1 MNLVIAAT
9 EITFQNIS
17 MNPNSPLTVYG
28 MIGPMGS
35 GKTTLALKIANE
47 TGALFQS
54 LDGTIKSFNEP
65 IGDLQGYERLMPK
78 ALDRMYANALAALKS
93 GRHVV
98 FDVARWP
105 WLMELAN
112 EVDAKIE
119 IYYFDISK
127 EERWRRVQKRNNEK
141 PANVYH
147 FTMSKEEFDA
157 QDPRRNLPAAMPGL
171 TLIRVASSII

>member
-1 MNLVIAAT
+1 
-9 EITFQNIS
+9 
-17 MNPNSPLTVYG
+17 MNPSSKLTVYG

-54 LDGTIKSFNEP
+54 LDGTIKDLNEP
-65 IGDLQGYERLMPK
+65 IGDLAGYERLMPK
-78 ALDRMYANALAALKS
+78 ALEKMYTKALAALKS

-119 IYYFDISK
+119 IYHFNIST
-127 EERWRRVQKRNNEK
+127 EERWRRVQKRNHEK
-141 PANVYH
+141 PENVYH
-147 FTMSKEEFDA
+147 FTMSKEEFDR
-157 QDPRRNLPAAMPGL
+157 QDPRRHLPSPIPGL
-171 TLIRVASSII
+171 TLIEVTE